1 MQPTW
6 TRECTEVF
14 LEAPDYD
21 DKVEFAKRALHRINY
36 FPQRIFA
43 SQDRFDDE
51 EVKAALT
58 HLLYPPQEKM
68 AEEPEKITSPAPLPR
83 KDIINRKRKFIQ
95 RVVKNQAVRNIS
107 QIARFTKTSKEM
119 VKNVLSEMEQFGEI
133 SLYEYNN
140 LHDREDEEALVRTIE
155 GIQDS
160 FLTVAEIKRKHP
172 KFSRKMIL
180 RFLHDSGYR
189 YRMIPKKRLKPNKNK
204 PNSTRICRVISHIA
218 QAVTDPNTIMLYCDE
233 MKFPLYQTADKKW
246 ARFDTEMQD
255 LPVYNRRYED
265 TKLQLTAIALCSLEK
280 FEAVQIFKGEVTGPD
295 FLYFLN
301 QTISRMDPSKNY
313 SILVD
318 NASWHKAD
326 IISKAKA
333 SDFLFFNEARMF
345 QLNIIENAFSFVR
358 HAFRIREHLFT
369 MEEEANTIARI
380 FFDKQNVNRF
390 KGLFRNHLRMLLE
403 QLKKHRS
410 D

>member
-1 MQPTW
+1 MVKKVLDELKLA
-6 TRECTEVF
+6 RE
-14 LEAPDYD
+14 
-21 DKVEFAKRALHRINY
+21 
-36 FPQRIFA
+36 
-43 SQDRFDDE
+43 
-51 EVKAALT
+51 
-58 HLLYPPQEKM
+58 
-68 AEEPEKITSPAPLPR
+68 
-83 KDIINRKRKFIQ
+83 
-95 RVVKNQAVRNIS
+95 IS
-107 QIARFTKTSKEM
+107 Q
-119 VKNVLSEMEQFGEI
+119 
-133 SLYEYNN
+133 YEYNN
-140 LHDREDEEALVRTIE
+140 LHTPEEEEALVNTIE
-155 GIQDS
+155 GVQDN
-160 FLTVAEIKRKHP
+160 FLTVAEIKRRHP
-172 KFSRKMIL
+172 SFSRKKIL
-180 RFLHDSGYR
+180 SFLHRKGYR
-189 YRMIPKKRLKPNKNK
+189 YRMIPKKRLKPNQNK
-204 PNSTRICRVISHIA
+204 PNSTRICRIISHIA

-246 ARFDTEMQD
+246 AHKDTLPED

-265 TKLQLTAIALCSLEK
+265 TKQQLTAIALCSLEK

-301 QTISRMDPSKNY
+301 QTISRMDPRKNY

-318 NASWHKAD
+318 NASWHKAE

-333 SDFLFFNEARMF
+333 SDFLFFNEARQF